1 MFLCL
6 DRDAPRHFLC
16 QVKLGR
22 NAPAEEGGEETVSL
36 ANLELVE
43 ELRAASQDGGDWPA
57 AVLKVNTPKA
67 SLLF

>member
-1 MFLCL
+1 M
-6 DRDAPRHFLC
+6 
-16 QVKLGR
+16 KLGR